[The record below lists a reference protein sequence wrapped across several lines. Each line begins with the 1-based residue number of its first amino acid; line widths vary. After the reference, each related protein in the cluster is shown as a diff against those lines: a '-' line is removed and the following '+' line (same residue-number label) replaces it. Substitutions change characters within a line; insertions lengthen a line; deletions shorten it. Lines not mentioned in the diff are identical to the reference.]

1 MQQLVDHCG
10 DYQGKRLRPALLL
23 LAARACGSI
32 TPAHPVL
39 AAVVEMIHTAT
50 LVHDDILDES
60 MVRRH
65 AATVNAEW
73 GNETAVLLGDYLFTH
88 AFHLAASLEST
99 LACRW
104 IGRATNRVCEGEM
117 QQVHHR
123 GNLDLD
129 EASYFAIIEG
139 KTAELT
145 AVSCR
150 LGAHY
155 AGADEAM
162 IEALDRYGR
171 NLGIAFQIADDVLD
185 IWGEERDDRQEPGHR
200 PGEAEADAPRDPLA
214 GNRRSRDRC
223 QVRRMLG
230 EAKAEC
236 RKQLIPLLEQS
247 GTLDYSWQRRP
258 LACQGGRRFTGVPG
272 RVGFQGRPSRAGR
285 LHGPASLLTG
295 FFELWRAYSF
305 LAFSGVESPALT
317 HAHLPVSAGTIS
329 RHIICS
335 GQLFAQ
341 FFRGHPEELPEAQRG
356 QLQAQEAV
364 RRLIL
369 SVPGPELV

>member
-1 MQQLVDHCG
+1 MGTRPVLEVEETRRKLADLFAPIRDELAEAERVFQRELRSRFPFVQHLVDHCG

-23 LAARACGSI
+23 LAGRACGAI

-50 LVHDDILDES
+50 LVHDDVLDES

-99 LACRW
+99 LACRL
-104 IGRATNRVCEGEM
+104 IGEATNKVCEGEM

-145 AVSCR
+145 AVACR
-150 LGAHY
+150 LGAHH
-155 AGADEAM
+155 AGADQATT
-162 IEALDRYGR
+162 EALERYGR

-185 IWGEERDDRQEPGHR
+185 IWGEERVTGKSLGTDLEKQKLTLPVIRLLEI
-200 PGEAEADAPRDPLA
+200 ADPTTA
-214 GNRRSRDRC
+214 SS
-223 QVRRMLG
+223 VRRLLG
-230 EAKAEC
+230 EARAEC
-236 RKQLIPLLEQS
+236 RKQLVPLLESS
-247 GTLDYSWQRRP
+247 GALDDSWRR
-258 LACQGGRRFTGVPG
+258 ARWHV
-272 RVGFQGRPSRAGR
+272 AE
-285 LHGPASLLTG
+285 AID
-295 FFELWRAYSF
+295 
-305 LAFSGVESPALT
+305 AL
-317 HAHLPVSAGTIS
+317 S
-329 RHIICS
+329 C
-335 GQLFAQ
+335 
-341 FFRGHPEELPEAQRG
+341 LPESESKGVLRVLAQYT
-356 QLQAQEAV
+356 V
-364 RRLIL
+364 RRA
-369 SVPGPELV
+369 S